1 MRRYIQRV
9 VETQIGR
16 ALLSGQILDGA
27 TIRLDTDGDELLVS
41 WRNPEVAAAGN
52 GAGPNADAEGAGGGA
67 AEDTEAV
74 GAGLV
79 GLSRCYGLLVAWM
92 ARPTAAATRNID
104 VSGHRQR

>member
-16 ALLSGQILDGA
+16 GLLSGRILDGA
-27 TIRLDTDGDELLVS
+27 TILLDADGEELLVS
-41 WRNPEVAAAGN
+41 WRYPAVATAAN

-74 GAGLV
+74 GAG
-79 GLSRCYGLLVAWM
+79 S
-92 ARPTAAATRNID
+92 
-104 VSGHRQR
+104 SG